1 MWGAPPPRT
10 WAWGTAGPDGVGAV
24 LPQGGHPG
32 QGLLHGKLSH
42 PGGLSEGGD
51 LRHGLRAGTQ
61 PSLLPASQDV
71 GGELYSLADVQGAD
85 SLGRVDFVP
94 ADGQK
99 IHSQLPGREGELQ
112 ISLDGVGMQ
121 QGGAAPGSEQPG
133 NAGQIRHRPGFVVYQ
148 HQGDQHRILP
158 QSRLHGGYRHGPRGV
173 GAEEGDVP
181 ASSRSF
187 SRGRRTA
194 SCSAAEERM
203 CRPFRRW
210 RAAPSKRAQLSL
222 SEPPE
227 VKNTSRGEQPQP
239 RGYVG
244 SGGVQN
250 GPGRPSRPVGGTGI
264 SVFLRHGAHRRLV
277 PPPGTPGWWRRCPD
291 RCP

>member
-1 MWGAPPPRT
+1 MASSTWLRPPRRQ
-10 WAWGTAGPDGVGAV
+10 AELFGYEDPPGFQVIHQHLASVSRQGKGENVGRAASQDLGLGYGGPDGVGAV

-32 QGLLHGKLSH
+32 QGLLMAKLSH

-99 IHSQLPGREGELQ
+99 IHSQPPGREGELQ

-173 GAEEGDVP
+173 GGG
-181 ASSRSF
+181 
-187 SRGRRTA
+187 GR
-194 SCSAAEERM
+194 
-203 CRPFRRW
+203 
-210 RAAPSKRAQLSL
+210 
-222 SEPPE
+222 
-227 VKNTSRGEQPQP
+227 
-239 RGYVG
+239 
-244 SGGVQN
+244 
-250 GPGRPSRPVGGTGI
+250 
-264 SVFLRHGAHRRLV
+264 
-277 PPPGTPGWWRRCPD
+277 
-291 RCP
+291 